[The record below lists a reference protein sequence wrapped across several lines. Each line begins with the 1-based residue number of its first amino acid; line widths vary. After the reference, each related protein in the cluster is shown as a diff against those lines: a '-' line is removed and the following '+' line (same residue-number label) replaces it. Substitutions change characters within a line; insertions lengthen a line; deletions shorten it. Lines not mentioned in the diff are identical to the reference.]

1 MSERCIVGVDIGTSA
16 IKVLAAKKQNDG
28 TIEVIGSGFVP
39 SLGIDKGRISDIQA
53 AFVAA
58 IELNPKGYRYL
69 RTDSFIE
76 KLRGFNWHFTRADA
90 NAWIERNQPGFADKT
105 TNGSD
110 NRYWILRN
118 MGRVL

>member
-1 MSERCIVGVDIGTSA
+1 M
-16 IKVLAAKKQNDG
+16 
-28 TIEVIGSGFVP
+28 P
-39 SLGIDKGRISDIQA
+39 RISDIQA
-53 AFVAA
+53 AFIAA
-58 IELNPKGYRYL
+58 IELNPKGYRCL

-76 KLRGFNWHFTRADA
+76 KLRGLNWHFTRADA

-105 TNGSD
+105 TDGSD

>member
-1 MSERCIVGVDIGTSA
+1 M
-16 IKVLAAKKQNDG
+16 
-28 TIEVIGSGFVP
+28 P
-39 SLGIDKGRISDIQA
+39 RISDIHV
-53 AFVAA
+53 AFIAA

-105 TNGSD
+105 TDGSD

-118 MGRVL
+118 MGRVH

>member
-1 MSERCIVGVDIGTSA
+1 MPR
-16 IKVLAAKKQNDG
+16 Q
-28 TIEVIGSGFVP
+28 P
-39 SLGIDKGRISDIQA
+39 DIQA
-53 AFVAA
+53 AFIAA

-90 NAWIERNQPGFADKT
+90 NAWIERYQQDFVDKT
-105 TNGSD
+105 PDHSD

-118 MGRVL
+118 MGRVQ

>member
-1 MSERCIVGVDIGTSA
+1 VKLIGNIGIEHFYRQNTLYINTVYFCEVMMPRTADIH
-16 IKVLAAKKQNDG
+16 
-28 TIEVIGSGFVP
+28 
-39 SLGIDKGRISDIQA
+39 A
-53 AFVAA
+53 AFIAA

-105 TNGSD
+105 TDGSD

-118 MGRVL
+118 MGRVH